1 MVWPSQELAENAV
14 ATIVD
19 FASILF
25 AYSLGVY
32 QFGIAFG
39 LAYAAFD
46 AYIVIWL
53 RKPLVRAT
61 RRFLLLFRRS
71 DGRSEV
77 IAREVERQP
86 WPLH

>member
-1 MVWPSQELAENAV
+1 MAWLSQELAENAV

-25 AYSLGVY
+25 AYNLGVY
-32 QFGIAFG
+32 QFGISFG

-53 RKPLVRAT
+53 RKPLTRVT
-61 RRFLLLFRRS
+61 RRFLNLFRRS
-71 DGRSEV
+71 GGRSEM
-77 IAREVERQP
+77 IDWEVEREP
-86 WPLH
+86 WLLH

>member
-1 MVWPSQELAENAV
+1 MVWLSQELAENAV

-25 AYSLGVY
+25 AYTLGVY

-53 RKPLVRAT
+53 RKPLTRVI
-61 RRFLLLFRRS
+61 RRFLYLFRRS

-77 IAREVERQP
+77 IDKEVEREP

>member
-1 MVWPSQELAENAV
+1 MAWPSQELAENAV

-25 AYSLGVY
+25 AYNLGVY
-32 QFGIAFG
+32 QFGITFG

-53 RKPLVRAT
+53 RKPLTRAT
-61 RRFLLLFRRS
+61 RRFLYLLRGG
-71 DGRSEV
+71 DGRREV
-77 IAREVERQP
+77 IDREVEREP

>member
-1 MVWPSQELAENAV
+1 MAFPIQELAENAV

-25 AYSLGVY
+25 AYNLGVY

-53 RKPLVRAT
+53 RKPLTRAIKRLLYIFRKSDS
-61 RRFLLLFRRS
+61 RR
-71 DGRSEV
+71 EV
-77 IAREVERQP
+77 IDREVERKP

>member
-1 MVWPSQELAENAV
+1 MAWPSQELAENAV

-19 FASILF
+19 FASIMF
-25 AYSLGVY
+25 AYNLGVY
-32 QFGIAFG
+32 QFGITFG

-53 RKPLVRAT
+53 RKPLTRAT
-61 RRFLLLFRRS
+61 RRLLYLFRRS
-71 DGRSEV
+71 DDRSEV
-77 IAREVERQP
+77 IGREVELQP

>member
-1 MVWPSQELAENAV
+1 MAWLGQEFAENAV
-14 ATIVD
+14 ATVVD

-25 AYSLGVY
+25 TYNLGVY

-53 RKPLVRAT
+53 RKPLARVT
-61 RRFLLLFRRS
+61 WKFINIFRRS
-71 DGRSEV
+71 NTRTDR
-77 IAREVERQP
+77 IDRELERVP
-86 WPLH
+86 WPPH